1 MFRSAAYGYERE
13 SPEICAPGEV
23 AIKDVSIKE

>member
-1 MFRSAAYGYERE
+1 MFRSAACGYKRAA
-13 SPEICAPGEV
+13 PEICAPGEA